1 MTTHRDIASSET
13 DPFAPIVAAL
23 MKALALNPVAIAEG
37 ATGAPY
43 VATGWHPY
51 NGVNVGDAAT
61 GIIYNFAVH
70 GAVANVVSPDFE
82 DGYEYLFICDGMA
95 SATAVTGFRVELY
108 RETSASYSTAHIA
121 RAYSSI
127 VSAMLHARIEVKS
140 PRITSR
146 GFVIDVQGHENSGSN
161 TNSSTGVTGVV
172 TVATAQK
179 ILRARLSYDVGNIA
193 GGTIRML
200 RRLAF

>member
-1 MTTHRDIASSET
+1 MTTHRVIASSET

-61 GIIYNFAVH
+61 GIIYDFAVH

-82 DGYEYLFICDGMA
+82 DGYEYLFIGVGID
-95 SATAVTGFRVELY
+95 SSVAVNTFLMDVY
-108 RETSASYSTAHIA
+108 RETTGAYIAAASKSYASTLAVDLA
-121 RAYSSI
+121 FRVPALSPMVASTRFFFDETTMDGG
-127 VSAMLHARIEVKS
+127 VSVS
-140 PRITSR
+140 PSQRL
-146 GFVIDVQGHENSGSN
+146 
-161 TNSSTGVTGVV
+161 
-172 TVATAQK
+172 
-179 ILRARLSYDVGNIA
+179 LRARFRFDFGNIA

>member
-82 DGYEYLFICDGMA
+82 DGYEYLFIGIDIDSSG
-95 SATAVTGFRVELY
+95 AVNSFLMEVF
-108 RETSASYSTAHIA
+108 RETTGSYIAAASNLSLIHI
-121 RAYSSI
+121 
-127 VSAMLHARIEVKS
+127 
-140 PRITSR
+140 
-146 GFVIDVQGHENSGSN
+146 
-161 TNSSTGVTGVV
+161 
-172 TVATAQK
+172 
-179 ILRARLSYDVGNIA
+179 
-193 GGTIRML
+193 
-200 RRLAF
+200 